1 MSSVNSAMGPVQT
14 VVYTALTGDTGLQAL
29 VGTRIFDEV
38 LPGGYSEF
46 PYVQLGEIVETP
58 QNVFGGATGA
68 GRVVDQTIHIYSQ
81 AKGWQ
86 EAQGILDALVR
97 IIDLAGV
104 LPNPAGWKTYASLYT
119 SGREIRDPDGTR
131 HIVARFQIQVGLQ

>member
-14 VVYTALTGDTGLQAL
+14 VVFTALTGDTGLATL
-29 VGTRIFDEV
+29 VGNRIFDEV
-38 LPGGYSEF
+38 PPGGYSEF
-46 PYVQLGEIVETP
+46 PYVQLGEINETP
-58 QNVFGGATGA
+58 QNVFGGSTGA
-68 GRVVDQTIHIYSQ
+68 GRIVDQTIHIYSQ

-104 LPNPAGWKTYASLYT
+104 LPNPVGWKTYASLYT
-119 SGREIRDPDGTR
+119 LGREIRDPDGTR
-131 HIVARFQIQVGLQ
+131 HIVARFQIQVGIQ